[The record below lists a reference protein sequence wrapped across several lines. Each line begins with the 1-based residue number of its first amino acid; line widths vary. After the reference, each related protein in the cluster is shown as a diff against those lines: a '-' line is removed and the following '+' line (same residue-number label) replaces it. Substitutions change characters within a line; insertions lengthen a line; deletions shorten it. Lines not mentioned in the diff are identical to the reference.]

1 MKNLT
6 TTKRILFCII
16 ACIASTMFFSCSSNY
31 PPLDVVDHVDIQ
43 KYLGKWYEIARLPNS
58 FQKDCDCTTAEYG
71 IIDSTTLSVLNKC
84 IKNGELD
91 DANGKAFVV
100 EGTNNAKLRVQFFWP
115 FRGDYWIIE
124 LDQENYQYAV
134 VGTPSR
140 EYLWILAR
148 TPQMEEQLYNS
159 LVEKAK
165 AKGFDVTKLLV
176 AKQVDCL

>member
-1 MKNLT
+1 MKK
-6 TTKRILFCII
+6 KRLLVRIITGIILVAFC
-16 ACIASTMFFSCSSNY
+16 SCSSNY
-31 PPLDVVDHVDIQ
+31 PPLDVVDNVDIQ

-58 FQKDCDCTTAEYG
+58 FQKECDCTTAEYG
-71 IIDSTTLSVLNKC
+71 IIDSTTLSILNKC

-91 DANGKAFVV
+91 DAKGKAFVV

-124 LDQENYQYAV
+124 LDENYHWAV

-140 EYLWILAR
+140 EYLWILSR
-148 TPQMEEQLYNS
+148 TPQIDEQLYNS

-176 AKQVDCL
+176 AKQADCP